1 MKLTDRV
8 VTGKKPPAT
17 GYLELWDKHLP
28 GFGLR
33 IGFGGK
39 RSFQV
44 MTRVAGRPVRFKLG
58 TYGIAPTETLAAARD
73 EARRVFSDAQKG
85 IAPRAAKKAAALAV
99 ARARKFTFAAVAA
112 DYMVHGA
119 KHKKTGI
126 PLRTKAELQRK
137 LEIDLLPEWADRN
150 VTEITRADVKGV
162 IRRKAR
168 TSPVGANRL
177 LAFISAIFNW
187 ALKEDIIT
195 ANPAARI
202 DRPGAE
208 TERERVL
215 SDTELNDVWEAAGR
229 LGYPYGHIYRL
240 AMLTGQRIGE
250 IAGMRRSEIAG
261 NIWSL
266 PGERAK
272 RGKGHAIYL
281 APLALDLIAD
291 LPNKGDL
298 LFTSARSDDRRP
310 TGFSLARRLLR
321 KGVDA
326 IRRERGET
334 EPMPEWT
341 PHDLRRS
348 CATGMRTLRI
358 DRLTVSK
365 VLNHAEAG
373 VTKTYDRYSM
383 DDERRTA
390 WEAWARKIE
399 SIIRPGLDNVVAL
412 HA

>member
-1 MKLTDRV
+1 MPTLKLTDRV
-8 VTGKKPPAT
+8 VQGKKPPAA
-17 GYLELWDKHLP
+17 GYLELWDCHLP

-44 MTRVAGRPVRFKLG
+44 MTRVNGRPVRHKLG
-58 TYGIAPTETLAAARD
+58 TYGIHPTETLAAARD
-73 EARRVFSDAQKG
+73 EARKVFSAAQQG
-85 IAPRAAKKAAALAV
+85 IIPKAAKKAAALAA
-99 ARARKFTFAAVAA
+99 ARARKHTFASVAA
-112 DYMVHGA
+112 SYMADAA
-119 KHKKTGI
+119 KD
-126 PLRTKAELQRK
+126 LRTKDELQRK
-137 LEIDLLPEWADRN
+137 LEIDLLPEWGERN
-150 VTEITRADVKGV
+150 ITDITRADVKDV

-168 TSPVGANRL
+168 TTPIAANRL
-177 LAFISAIFNW
+177 LALISAIFNW
-187 ALKEDIIT
+187 ALDEDIIT
-195 ANPAARI
+195 TSPAVRI
-202 DRPGAE
+202 KRPGTE

-215 SDTELNDVWEAAGR
+215 SDAELRDVWEAAGG

-261 NIWSL
+261 NVWSL

-291 LPNKGDL
+291 LPTKGDL
-298 LFTSARSDDRRP
+298 LFTSARADDRRP

-321 KGVDA
+321 RDVEA

-390 WEAWARKIE
+390 WETWARKIE
-399 SIIRPGLDNVVAL
+399 SIIRPGPGNVVAIPVR
-412 HA
+412 A

>member
-1 MKLTDRV
+1 MATTKLTDRV
-8 VTGKKPPAT
+8 VRGKKPPAT
-17 GYLELWDKHLP
+17 GYLELWDSNLP

-39 RSFQV
+39 RSWQV
-44 MTRVAGRPVRFKLG
+44 MTRIHGEPVRHKLG
-58 TYGIAPTETLAAARD
+58 TYPVMSLAEAHE
-73 EARRVFSDAQKG
+73 EARRVFRDAQKG
-85 IAPRAAKKAAALAV
+85 INPKAAKKAAALAA
-99 ARARKFTFAAVAA
+99 ARARRHTFASVAA
-112 DYMVHGA
+112 EYMATAA
-119 KHKKTGI
+119 KD
-126 PLRTKAELQRK
+126 LRTKAELQRK
-137 LEIDLLPEWADRN
+137 LDIDLLPEWGERN
-150 VTEITRADVKGV
+150 ITEITRADVKDV

-168 TSPVGANRL
+168 TTPIAANRL

-187 ALKEDIIT
+187 ALDEDIIAT
-195 ANPAARI
+195 SPAVRVK
-202 DRPGAE
+202 RPGTE

-215 SDTELNDVWEAAGR
+215 TDAELRDVWEAAGR

-281 APLALDLIAD
+281 APLALELLAD
-291 LPNKGDL
+291 CPNKGDL

-321 KGVDA
+321 KEVDA

-358 DRLTVSK
+358 DRLTASK

-383 DDERRTA
+383 DEERRTA
-390 WEAWARKIE
+390 WESWARKIE
-399 SIIRPGLDNVVAL
+399 SIIRPGPANVVPLARG
-412 HA
+412 A